1 MSIIHPF
8 PVIEPVT
15 IEPFEDDETE
25 FEEEE
30 DE

>member
-8 PVIEPVT
+8 PTIEPT
-15 IEPFEDDETE
+15 PFTPFEDDDETE
-25 FEEEE
+25 D